1 EVYALSLHDALPI
14 YNPDSVAKIVLSS
27 PEGTITLV
35 RETGDRWS
43 ALERYGY
50 PVDPARVRNL
60 VVTLADMRLIERK
73 TAQPEYYDRLEVEA
87 PDAENAKSELVRLE
101 AADGSVLAEAII
113 GKQRYRLTG
122 TEPSGTYLRRPDEA
136 QSWLASGGLQID
148 REVAR
153 WLQGEIVD
161 VDPDTIRR
169 IEIERAGEPSYAVV
183 RDEPGGELRL
193 ATLADDEQLKDG
205 GDFGRLTG
213 ALSRVRL
220 DDVAPRDELA
230 WPSEQHVARIETF
243 DGLGLTVR
251 LAEIDDAHWA
261 MFDASAVAPSEPAV
275 ANEAEPAVTAD
286 DANPDET
293 AAADQ
298 GEEQSADDE
307 ATAEAASED
316 DAAPTEKA
324 AEAEAA
330 PIDPEQLNER
340 VGKWAYRIPEY
351 LFNRLSTARSQ
362 FLADQDGPSSRPR
375 PRLPAPLSAAHRSL
389 PG

>member
-1 EVYALSLHDALPI
+1 GRD
-14 YNPDSVAKIVLSS
+14 VAGWLQGVIV
-27 PEGTITLV
+27 
-35 RETGDRWS
+35 
-43 ALERYGY
+43 A
-50 PVDPARVRNL
+50 VDPAS
-60 VVTLADMRLIERK
+60 T
-73 TAQPEYYDRLEVEA
+73 
-87 PDAENAKSELVRLE
+87 
-101 AADGSVLAEAII
+101 
-113 GKQRYRLTG
+113 
-122 TEPSGTYLRRPDEA
+122 RPIA
-136 QSWLASGGLQID
+136 
-148 REVAR
+148 V
-153 WLQGEIVD
+153 
-161 VDPDTIRR
+161 
-169 IEIERAGEPSYAVV
+169 ERAGEPSSAVV

-205 GDFGRLTG
+205 ADFGRLTG

-261 MFDASAVAPSEPAV
+261 MFDASAVLPSEPAG
-275 ANEAEPAVTAD
+275 ANEAAPAATAD
-286 DANPDET
+286 APNPDET

-298 GEEQSADDE
+298 GEEQPADEE

-316 DAAPTEKA
+316 DAAPADEA

-362 FLADQDGPSSRPR
+362 FLADQDGTS
-375 PRLPAPLSAAHRSL
+375 
-389 PG
+389 